1 MARVL
6 KNPISNAPIAAPEML
21 PKPPVTTTAN
31 AKTIT
36 STPIPGIKTKNRA
49 KLPTI
54 EGSIPHPFNRPKGC
68 LFYQRCVDAIAGTC
82 NQTPPELLPFQKQQ
96 YVSCLK
102 YDGKSD
108 AF

>member
-36 STPIPGIKTKNRA
+36 STPIPGTTDIIGAETAPPKHPKKHPKKN
-49 KLPTI
+49 
-54 EGSIPHPFNRPKGC
+54 
-68 LFYQRCVDAIAGTC
+68 V
-82 NQTPPELLPFQKQQ
+82 
-96 YVSCLK
+96 
-102 YDGKSD
+102 
-108 AF
+108 